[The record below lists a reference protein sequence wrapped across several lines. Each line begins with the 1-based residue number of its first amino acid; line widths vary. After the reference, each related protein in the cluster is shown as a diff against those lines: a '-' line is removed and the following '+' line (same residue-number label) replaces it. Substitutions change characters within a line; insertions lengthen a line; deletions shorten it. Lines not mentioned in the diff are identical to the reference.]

1 MTWPDAHP
9 ALTEEAV
16 RAMLAAQHPDL
27 AELALGE
34 RFDGWDMAMFR
45 LGEDLAL
52 RMPRTTQALGSLEA
66 EARWLE
72 PLSEHWTFPLP
83 RVVRKG
89 EPQFDY
95 PWPWSVVTWLPGDLA
110 VNVPLS
116 VNGGHAMG
124 AALAQVHAPAP
135 PEAPVNVEQSI
146 PMAERAERVEAMIA
160 TMADATGPEGEKLN
174 VEAAHKIWDE
184 AMAAPDPTE
193 LVWSH
198 ADLHGYNVISNN
210 GELGGIIDWGDM
222 AACDRAVD
230 LGFLFTLMP
239 ADAVKAAWDEYSRQ
253 TGELDDAVASRA
265 RGIGLFMGMG
275 LALWDTPATSAMG
288 LRAMK
293 ALGITT

>member
-124 AALAQVHAPAP
+124 AALAQVHTPAP
-135 PEAPVNVEQSI
+135 PEAPVNEEQSI

>member
-253 TGELDDAVASRA
+253 TGELDDAVANRA

>member
-1 MTWPDAHP
+1 MNWPDAHP
-9 ALTEEAV
+9 ALTEDTV

-27 AELALGE
+27 AELTIGE

-83 RVVRKG
+83 RVVRRG

-95 PWPWSVVTWLPGDLA
+95 PWPWSIVSWLPGDLA
-110 VNVPLS
+110 VTSPLTIS
-116 VNGGHAMG
+116 GGIAIG
-124 AALAQVHAPAP
+124 AALAQVHTPAPAD
-135 PEAPVNVEQSI
+135 APVNDEQSI
-146 PMAERAERVEAMIA
+146 SIAERAERAEAMISTLA
-160 TMADATGPEGEKLN
+160 HATGPQGDRLDAQ
-174 VEAAHKIWDE
+174 AAHAIWDQ
-184 AMAAPDPTE
+184 AMAAPAPTE
-193 LVWSH
+193 VVWSH

-239 ADAVKAAWDEYSRQ
+239 ADAVEAAWNEYARL
-253 TGELDDAVASRA
+253 TGKLDDAVKSRA

-275 LALWDTPATSAMG
+275 LALWETPATSAMG

-293 ALGITT
+293 ALGITR